1 MQCAKCHNF
10 AGEGQEVGPKL
21 DGAARDID
29 YILAN
34 VIDPNRV
41 VGAPYFQRI
50 ANTLDG
56 LVLQGLLVEETDT
69 ELTLKI
75 ENGILKK
82 INKADLDG
90 PVTVL
95 DKSMMPE
102 GLTQGMSEQDLRDLV
117 RYLMIHPYITKLTT
131 ADGKAIETGVTGNI
145 QLPKSATDT
154 TLSLT
159 TKVTAIEPMETQI
172 LVTGP
177 GSSYVVKLDGN
188 SNWKGRRQSLPDE
201 VVEGRAH
208 HND

>member
-1 MQCAKCHNF
+1 M
-10 AGEGQEVGPKL
+10 
-21 DGAARDID
+21 
-29 YILAN
+29 
-34 VIDPNRV
+34 IDPNRV

-69 ELTLKI
+69 ELTLRI

-90 PVTVL
+90 PVQVL

-117 RYLMIHPYITKLTT
+117 RYLMIHPYHHKLTT
-131 ADGKAIETGVTGNI
+131 ADGKPIETGVTGTI
-145 QLPKSATDT
+145 PLPESATDT

-159 TKVTAIEPMETQI
+159 TKVTATRVP
-172 LVTGP
+172 
-177 GSSYVVKLDGN
+177 
-188 SNWKGRRQSLPDE
+188 
-201 VVEGRAH
+201 
-208 HND
+208 